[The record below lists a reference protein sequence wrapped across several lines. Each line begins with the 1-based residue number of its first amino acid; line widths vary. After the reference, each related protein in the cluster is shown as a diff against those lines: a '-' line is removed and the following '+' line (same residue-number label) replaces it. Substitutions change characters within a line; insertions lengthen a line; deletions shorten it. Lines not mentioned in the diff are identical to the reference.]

1 MRLPWAVVL
10 LGLLAARYLHW
21 RVTATLNLD
30 TPLAASLSVLLLAS
44 ELWLLAHGFLQLLF
58 SLAPERPG
66 QAVPASSQ
74 HAAAPPPSVD
84 VLVPSY
90 GEPLDVVE
98 RCLRGCR
105 ALRYPNVQVWLL
117 DDAAR
122 PELAVLAARLGCRY
136 SSREQRQH
144 AKAGNLNHV
153 LPRLEGE
160 LIAVFDADVVPVQ
173 AFLEQTVTPFA
184 DPRVGLVQTSQTYM
198 NADPVIRNLG
208 LERWL
213 MPDEESFYRWIEP
226 VRQRLGAVVCA
237 GTSFVVRRQAL
248 LAVGGFETGTPSE
261 DLATGIRLTA
271 AGWRLVF
278 LDEKLSAGLAPLT
291 LAALARQR
299 CRWASGTL
307 QTLRTGANPLLIPG
321 LNPLQRLAFLEGIL
335 HWLNVLPQLV
345 LVLMP
350 LSLGVLGVAPLRV
363 SGAGLLT
370 MALPLVLAQLLLA
383 RWFSAHSRTALMPE
397 LYRWVVL
404 GPLAWTVLT
413 TLLGRVQPF
422 QVTPKELPSGRAT
435 TPEKRLLLPLLGL
448 LSLQGVALVNLVPLL
463 NGTARIHLAPVSAST
478 LTVSVGWA
486 LLNGLLLVA
495 SLRCCRDRPR
505 PSAVPWLAWGE
516 SVTLDERPAELCA
529 ISEEGLE
536 LRLVDGHAADHGLAK
551 GRTLRLGLAN
561 HDHWPVLVEA
571 LSGPQLGCSWGPLS
585 ESQRARLQQLLY
597 QRSGQWPTRRAPA
610 EPLALAATALRLV
623 RPMPAE
629 DWFQRSLLPVLPPTM
644 GQASPRPRHRHQ
656 TGGSPR
662 EMVMFL
668 RIRHNEDSSLVEV
681 LDLQQLFDPFATSVL
696 GRLHAGEELQDPAAL
711 SKGDLSFPSGEPLPR
726 CWLDPH
732 YQS

>member
-1 MRLPWAVVL
+1 MRLPWAVMLMAL
-10 LGLLAARYLHW
+10 LTARYLHW

-30 TPLAASLSVLLLAS
+30 SPLAAALSVLLLAC

-58 SLAPERPG
+58 SLAPERPDPSG
-66 QAVPASSQ
+66 QADFSSDPQ
-74 HAAAPPPSVD
+74 VLPTVE

-90 GEPLDVVE
+90 GEPLEVVE
-98 RCLRGCR
+98 RCLRGCC
-105 ALRYPNVQVWLL
+105 ALRYPHVRVWLL
-117 DDAAR
+117 DDAGR
-122 PELAVLAARLGCRY
+122 PELAALAGRLGCRY

-160 LIAVFDADVVPVQ
+160 LIAVFDADVVPVRE
-173 AFLEQTVTPFA
+173 FLERTVAPLR
-184 DPRVGLVQTSQTYM
+184 DPDVGLVQTPQTYM

-213 MPDEESFYRWIEP
+213 LPDEESFYRWIEP

-271 AGWRLVF
+271 AGWRLLF
-278 LDEKLSAGLAPLT
+278 LPEKLSAGLAPLT

-307 QTLRTGANPLLIPG
+307 ATLRTGANPLRIPG

-345 LVLMP
+345 LALMP

-404 GPLAWTVLT
+404 LPLAWTVLC
-413 TLLGRVQPF
+413 TLLGRTQPF
-422 QVTPKELPSGRAT
+422 RVTPKALPTGRVSAV
-435 TPEKRLLLPLLGL
+435 EKRLLLPLLGL
-448 LSLQGVALVNLVPLL
+448 LSLQVVAVLNLVPLL
-463 NGTARIHLAPVSAST
+463 RGTARFSLAPVSAST
-478 LTVSVGWA
+478 LAVGLGWA

-505 PSAVPWLAWGE
+505 RSATPWLAMRQPLLFNGQA
-516 SVTLDERPAELCA
+516 AELSA

-536 LRLVDGHAADHGLAK
+536 VQLEDHPEAQQAYVPGPTQLQLSLA
-551 GRTLRLGLAN
+551 GQS
-561 HDHWPVLVEA
+561 WPVRVA
-571 LSGPQLGCSWGPLS
+571 ARAGPHLGCRWGPLDDG
-585 ESQRARLQQLLY
+585 QRQQLQELLY
-597 QRSGQWPTRRAPA
+597 QRGGQWPSRRAPA
-610 EPLALAATALRLV
+610 EPLALAATVVRLL

-629 DWFQRSLLPVLPPTM
+629 DWFARRACSTKP
-644 GQASPRPRHRHQ
+644 
-656 TGGSPR
+656 
-662 EMVMFL
+662 
-668 RIRHNEDSSLVEV
+668 
-681 LDLQQLFDPFATSVL
+681 
-696 GRLHAGEELQDPAAL
+696 
-711 SKGDLSFPSGEPLPR
+711 
-726 CWLDPH
+726 
-732 YQS
+732 

>member
-1 MRLPWAVVL
+1 MRLPWAVMLMAL
-10 LGLLAARYLHW
+10 LTARYLHW

-30 TPLAASLSVLLLAS
+30 SPLAAALSVLLLAC

-58 SLAPERPG
+58 SLAPERPDPSG
-66 QAVPASSQ
+66 QADFSSDPQ
-74 HAAAPPPSVD
+74 VLPTVE

-90 GEPLDVVE
+90 GEPLEVVE
-98 RCLRGCR
+98 RCLRGCC
-105 ALRYPNVQVWLL
+105 ALRYPHVRVWLL
-117 DDAAR
+117 DDAGR
-122 PELAVLAARLGCRY
+122 PELAALAGRLGCRY

-160 LIAVFDADVVPVQ
+160 LIAVFDADVVPVRE
-173 AFLEQTVTPFA
+173 FLERTVAPLR
-184 DPRVGLVQTSQTYM
+184 DPDVGLVQTPQTYM

-213 MPDEESFYRWIEP
+213 LPDEESFYRWIEP

-271 AGWRLVF
+271 AGWRLLF
-278 LDEKLSAGLAPLT
+278 LPEKLSAGLAPLT

-307 QTLRTGANPLLIPG
+307 ATLRTGANPLLIPG

-345 LVLMP
+345 LALMP

-404 GPLAWTVLT
+404 LPLAWTVLC
-413 TLLGRVQPF
+413 TLLGRTQPF
-422 QVTPKELPSGRAT
+422 RVTPKALPTGRVSAV
-435 TPEKRLLLPLLGL
+435 EKRLLLPLLGL
-448 LSLQGVALVNLVPLL
+448 LSLQVVAVLNLVPLL
-463 NGTARIHLAPVSAST
+463 RGTARFSLAPVSAST
-478 LTVSVGWA
+478 LAVGLGWA

-505 PSAVPWLAWGE
+505 RSATPWLAMRQPLLFNGQA
-516 SVTLDERPAELCA
+516 AELSA

-536 LRLVDGHAADHGLAK
+536 VQLEDHPEAQQAYVPGPTQLQLSLA
-551 GRTLRLGLAN
+551 GQS
-561 HDHWPVLVEA
+561 WPVRVA
-571 LSGPQLGCSWGPLS
+571 ARAGPHLGCRWGPLDDG
-585 ESQRARLQQLLY
+585 QRQQLQELLY
-597 QRSGQWPTRRAPA
+597 QRGGQWPSRRAPA
-610 EPLALAATALRLV
+610 EPLALAATVVRLL

-629 DWFQRSLLPVLPPTM
+629 DWFARRACSTKP
-644 GQASPRPRHRHQ
+644 
-656 TGGSPR
+656 
-662 EMVMFL
+662 
-668 RIRHNEDSSLVEV
+668 
-681 LDLQQLFDPFATSVL
+681 
-696 GRLHAGEELQDPAAL
+696 
-711 SKGDLSFPSGEPLPR
+711 
-726 CWLDPH
+726 
-732 YQS
+732 

>member
-1 MRLPWAVVL
+1 MRLPWAVL
-10 LGLLAARYLHW
+10 LLALLTARYLHW

-30 TPLAASLSVLLLAS
+30 TPLAASLSVLLLLA

-58 SLAPERPG
+58 SLAPEAGGTPDREAGGDQAHPG
-66 QAVPASSQ
+66 ALPW
-74 HAAAPPPSVD
+74 VD

-90 GEPLDVVE
+90 GEPLEVVE

-105 ALRYPNVQVWLL
+105 SLSYPHARVWLL
-117 DDAAR
+117 DDAGR
-122 PELAVLAARLGCRY
+122 SELAALAGRLGCLY
-136 SSREQRQH
+136 SSREQRDH

-173 AFLEQTVTPFA
+173 PFLERTVPPFD
-184 DPRVGLVQTSQTYM
+184 DPQVGLVQTPQTYM

-213 MPDEESFYRWIEP
+213 MADEESFYRWIEP

-271 AGWRLVF
+271 AGWRLLF
-278 LDEKLSAGLAPLT
+278 LPEKLSAGLAPLT

-307 QTLRTGANPLLIPG
+307 HTLRTGANPLRIPG

-404 GPLAWTVLT
+404 VPLTWTVVS
-413 TLLGRVQPF
+413 TLLGRTQPF
-422 QVTPKELPSGRAT
+422 RVTPKDLPSRRGSGA
-435 TPEKRLLLPLLGL
+435 EQRLLLPLLGL
-448 LSLQGVALVNLVPLL
+448 LSLQGMALLNLVPLVR
-463 NGTARIHLAPVSAST
+463 GTARISLAPVSAST
-478 LTVSVGWA
+478 LAVGMSWA
-486 LLNGLLLVA
+486 LLNALLLLA
-495 SLRCCRDRPR
+495 ALRCCRDRPR
-505 PSAVPWLAWGE
+505 SSATPWLAWRQPVLLNGQ
-516 SVTLDERPAELCA
+516 PAELSA

-536 LRLVDGHAADHGLAK
+536 LRLGGDPAARPWEPEGTELQLSLAHRNWPVRVAARS
-551 GRTLRLGLAN
+551 GSRLGCA
-561 HDHWPVLVEA
+561 
-571 LSGPQLGCSWGPLS
+571 WGTLD
-585 ESQRARLQQLLY
+585 EHQQRRLHQLLY
-597 QRSGQWPTRRAPA
+597 QRSGQWPRRRAPA
-610 EPLALAATALRLV
+610 EPLALAATVLRLL
-623 RPMPAE
+623 RPMPPE
-629 DWFQRSLLPVLPPTM
+629 TWFQRSLMPVLGPSGTDQPSRM
-644 GQASPRPRHRHQ
+644 GLIRVGSASPCDRPC
-656 TGGSPR
+656 S
-662 EMVMFL
+662 
-668 RIRHNEDSSLVEV
+668 
-681 LDLQQLFDPFATSVL
+681 
-696 GRLHAGEELQDPAAL
+696 
-711 SKGDLSFPSGEPLPR
+711 
-726 CWLDPH
+726 
-732 YQS
+732 

>member
-1 MRLPWAVVL
+1 MRLPWAVL
-10 LGLLAARYLHW
+10 LLALLTARYLHW

-30 TPLAASLSVLLLAS
+30 SPLAAALSVLLLAC

-58 SLAPERPG
+58 SLAPERPDPSG
-66 QAVPASSQ
+66 QADFSSDPQ
-74 HAAAPPPSVD
+74 VLPTVE

-90 GEPLDVVE
+90 GEPLEVVE
-98 RCLRGCR
+98 RCLRGCC
-105 ALRYPNVQVWLL
+105 ALRYPHVRVWLL
-117 DDAAR
+117 DDAGR
-122 PELAVLAARLGCRY
+122 PELAALAGRLGCRY

-160 LIAVFDADVVPVQ
+160 LIAVFDADVVPVRE
-173 AFLEQTVTPFA
+173 FLERTVAPFR
-184 DPRVGLVQTSQTYM
+184 DPDVGLVQTPQTYM

-213 MPDEESFYRWIEP
+213 LPDEESFYRWIEP

-271 AGWRLVF
+271 AGWRLLF
-278 LDEKLSAGLAPLT
+278 LPEKLSAGLAPLT

-307 QTLRTGANPLLIPG
+307 ATLRTGANPLLIPG

-397 LYRWVVL
+397 LYGWVVL
-404 GPLAWTVLT
+404 LPLAWTVLG
-413 TLLGRVQPF
+413 TLLGRTQPF
-422 QVTPKELPSGRAT
+422 RVTPKALPTGRVSAV
-435 TPEKRLLLPLLGL
+435 EKRRLLPLLALLGL
-448 LSLQGVALVNLVPLL
+448 QVVAVLNLVPLL
-463 NGTARIHLAPVSAST
+463 RGTARVSLAPVSAST
-478 LTVSVGWA
+478 LAVGLGWA
-486 LLNGLLLVA
+486 LLNALLLLA

-505 PSAVPWLAWGE
+505 RSATPWLAMRQPLLLNG
-516 SVTLDERPAELCA
+516 LAAELSA

-536 LRLVDGHAADHGLAK
+536 VQLEDHPEAQQAYVPGPTQLQLSLA
-551 GRTLRLGLAN
+551 GQS
-561 HDHWPVLVEA
+561 WPVRVA
-571 LSGPQLGCSWGPLS
+571 ARAGPHLGCRWGPLDDG
-585 ESQRARLQQLLY
+585 QRQQLQELLY
-597 QRSGQWPTRRAPA
+597 QRGGQWPSRRAPA
-610 EPLALAATALRLV
+610 EPLALAATVVRLL

-629 DWFQRSLLPVLPPTM
+629 DWFARSLLPVLGRAQPSRADRIKVEPSPP
-644 GQASPRPRHRHQ
+644 QAMAHVPENPPRR
-656 TGGSPR
+656 
-662 EMVMFL
+662 
-668 RIRHNEDSSLVEV
+668 
-681 LDLQQLFDPFATSVL
+681 
-696 GRLHAGEELQDPAAL
+696 
-711 SKGDLSFPSGEPLPR
+711 
-726 CWLDPH
+726 
-732 YQS
+732 

>member
-1 MRLPWAVVL
+1 MRLPWAVL
-10 LGLLAARYLHW
+10 LLALLAARYLHW

-30 TPLAASLSVLLLAS
+30 TPLSAGLSVLLLAA

-58 SLAPERPG
+58 SLAPELPSQVDGPDG
-66 QAVPASSQ
+66 QAERQADPASS
-74 HAAAPPPSVD
+74 PSVD
-84 VLVPSY
+84 VLVPSC
-90 GEPLDVVE
+90 GEPLEVVE

-105 ALRYPNVQVWLL
+105 ALTYPHVRVWLL

-122 PELAVLAARLGCRY
+122 PELAALAERLGCLY
-136 SSREQRQH
+136 SSRAHRQH

-153 LPRLEGE
+153 LPQLEGE
-160 LIAVFDADVVPVQ
+160 LIAVFDADVVPIRE
-173 AFLEQTVTPFA
+173 FLQRTVEPFSN
-184 DPRVGLVQTSQTYM
+184 PRVGLVQTPQTYM

-278 LDEKLSAGLAPLT
+278 LAEKLSAGLAPLT

-363 SGAGLLT
+363 SGAGLLS

-397 LYRWVVL
+397 LYRWMVL
-404 GPLAWTVLT
+404 IPLTWAVLT
-413 TLLGRVQPF
+413 TLAGRTQPF
-422 QVTPKELPSGRAT
+422 RVTPKELPSGRGS
-435 TPEKRLLLPLLGL
+435 TPEKRLLLPLLVL

-463 NGTARIHLAPVSAST
+463 RGTALISLAPVSAST
-478 LTVSVGWA
+478 LAVSMGWA
-486 LLNGLLLVA
+486 LLNALLLLA
-495 SLRCCRDRPR
+495 GLRCCRDRPR
-505 PSAVPWLAWGE
+505 RSATPWLAWRE
-516 SVTLDERPAELCA
+516 SVRLDGRPAQLRA
-529 ISEEGLE
+529 ISEDGLE
-536 LRLVDGHAADHGLAK
+536 LQLSAEEAAKNWEPGGSALQLSRADGECWPVRIEARS
-551 GRTLRLGLAN
+551 GRRLG
-561 HDHWPVLVEA
+561 
-571 LSGPQLGCSWGPLS
+571 CRWGQLS
-585 ESQRARLQQLLY
+585 ESQRSRLHHLLY
-597 QRSGQWPTRRAPA
+597 QRKGQWPTRRAPA
-610 EPLALAATALRLV
+610 EPLALAATLQRLV
-623 RPMPAE
+623 RPMPPE
-629 DWFQRSLLPVLPPTM
+629 DWFQRSLLAVRPP
-644 GQASPRPRHRHQ
+644 GQSERA
-656 TGGSPR
+656 
-662 EMVMFL
+662 
-668 RIRHNEDSSLVEV
+668 VEAG
-681 LDLQQLFDPFATSVL
+681 F
-696 GRLHAGEELQDPAAL
+696 GR
-711 SKGDLSFPSGEPLPR
+711 
-726 CWLDPH
+726 
-732 YQS
+732 

>member
-1 MRLPWAVVL
+1 MRLPWAVL
-10 LGLLAARYLHW
+10 LLALLAARYLHW

-30 TPLAASLSVLLLAS
+30 TPLAAGLSVLLLAA

-58 SLAPERPG
+58 SLAPEHASPVEATAG
-66 QAVPASSQ
+66 QEERQADPTS
-74 HAAAPPPSVD
+74 PPWVD
-84 VLVPSY
+84 VLVPSF
-90 GEPLDVVE
+90 GEPLEVVE

-105 ALRYPNVQVWLL
+105 ALTYPHVRVWLL

-122 PELAVLAARLGCRY
+122 PELAALAESLGCQY

-153 LPRLEGE
+153 LPKLKGD

-173 AFLEQTVTPFA
+173 GFLERTLGPFR
-184 DPRVGLVQTSQTYM
+184 DPRVGLVQTPQTYM

-248 LAVGGFETGTPSE
+248 EAVGGFETGTPSE

-278 LDEKLSAGLAPLT
+278 LAEKLSAGLAPLT

-404 GPLAWTVLT
+404 VPLAWAVLT
-413 TLLGRVQPF
+413 TLLGRPQPF
-422 QVTPKELPSGRAT
+422 RVTPKDLPSGRRRT
-435 TPEKRLLLPLLGL
+435 REKQLLLPLLAL

-463 NGTARIHLAPVSAST
+463 RGTAPIALASVSAST
-478 LTVSVGWA
+478 LAVGVGWA
-486 LLNGLLLVA
+486 LLNALLLLA
-495 SLRCCRDRPR
+495 GLGCGRDRPR
-505 PSAVPWLAWGE
+505 SSATPWLARRE
-516 SVTLDERPAELCA
+516 SVCLDGRPAQLRA
-529 ISEEGLE
+529 ISEDGVE
-536 LRLVDGHAADHGLAK
+536 LQLSDGEAAHHWAAGGGALQLNLAD
-551 GRTLRLGLAN
+551 GDG
-561 HDHWPVLVEA
+561 WPVRIA
-571 LSGPQLGCSWGPLS
+571 ARSGPRLGCSWGPLS
-585 ESQRARLQQLLY
+585 ESQRIRLHQLLY

-610 EPLALAATALRLV
+610 EPLALAATLLRLG
-623 RPMPAE
+623 RAMPAE
-629 DWFQRSLLPVLPPTM
+629 TWFQRSLIPVE
-644 GQASPRPRHRHQ
+644 A
-656 TGGSPR
+656 
-662 EMVMFL
+662 
-668 RIRHNEDSSLVEV
+668 
-681 LDLQQLFDPFATSVL
+681 
-696 GRLHAGEELQDPAAL
+696 
-711 SKGDLSFPSGEPLPR
+711 
-726 CWLDPH
+726 
-732 YQS
+732 

>member
-1 MRLPWAVVL
+1 MRLPWAVL
-10 LGLLAARYLHW
+10 LLALLTARYLHW

-30 TPLAASLSVLLLAS
+30 SPLAAALSVLLLAC

-58 SLAPERPG
+58 SLAPEPPG
-66 QAVPASSQ
+66 PSGQGDVSSDPQ
-74 HAAAPPPSVD
+74 VLPWVD

-90 GEPLDVVE
+90 GEPLEVME
-98 RCLRGCR
+98 RSLRGCR
-105 ALRYPNVQVWLL
+105 ALRYPQVRVWLL

-122 PELAVLAARLGCRY
+122 PELAALAGRLGCHY

-160 LIAVFDADVVPVQ
+160 LIAVFDADVVPVRE
-173 AFLEQTVTPFA
+173 FLQRTVAPFR
-184 DPRVGLVQTSQTYM
+184 DPGVGLVQTPQTYM

-213 MPDEESFYRWIEP
+213 LPDEESFYRWIEP

-271 AGWRLVF
+271 AGWRLLF
-278 LDEKLSAGLAPLT
+278 LPEKLSAGLAPLT

-307 QTLRTGANPLLIPG
+307 HTLRTGANPLRIPG

-404 GPLAWTVLT
+404 LPLAWTVLC
-413 TLLGRVQPF
+413 TLLGRTQPF
-422 QVTPKELPSGRAT
+422 RVTPKALPSGRVVVV
-435 TPEKRLLLPLLGL
+435 EKRLLLPLLGL
-448 LSLQGVALVNLVPLL
+448 LSLQVVAVLNLVPLL
-463 NGTARIHLAPVSAST
+463 RGTARFSLPPVSAST
-478 LTVSVGWA
+478 LAVGLGWA
-486 LLNGLLLVA
+486 LLNALLLLA

-505 PSAVPWLAWGE
+505 RSATPWLAMRQ
-516 SVTLDERPAELCA
+516 SVLLNGQAAELSA

-536 LRLVDGHAADHGLAK
+536 LKLADPPAVQQAYVPGPTQLQLSLA
-551 GRTLRLGLAN
+551 GQS
-561 HDHWPVLVEA
+561 WPVRVA
-571 LSGPQLGCSWGPLS
+571 ARAGPHLGCLWGPLDD
-585 ESQRARLQQLLY
+585 SQRQQLQELLY
-597 QRSGQWPTRRAPA
+597 QRGGQWPSRRAPA
-610 EPLALAATALRLV
+610 EPLALAATAVRLL

-629 DWFQRSLLPVLPPTM
+629 DWFQRSLLPVLGRAQPSPADLIKVWPSPP
-644 GQASPRPRHRHQ
+644 QATAHVPENPPRR
-656 TGGSPR
+656 
-662 EMVMFL
+662 
-668 RIRHNEDSSLVEV
+668 
-681 LDLQQLFDPFATSVL
+681 
-696 GRLHAGEELQDPAAL
+696 
-711 SKGDLSFPSGEPLPR
+711 
-726 CWLDPH
+726 
-732 YQS
+732 

>member
-1 MRLPWAVVL
+1 MRLPWAVL
-10 LGLLAARYLHW
+10 LLALLAARYLHW
-21 RVTATLNLD
+21 RFTATLNLD
-30 TPLAASLSVLLLAS
+30 TPLAAALSLLLLAA

-58 SLAPERPG
+58 SLAPEHPSQVESHVDHNDR
-66 QAVPASSQ
+66 QADPTSL
-74 HAAAPPPSVD
+74 PWVD

-90 GEPLDVVE
+90 GEPLEVVE

-105 ALRYPNVQVWLL
+105 SLTYPHVRVWLL

-122 PELAVLAARLGCRY
+122 PELAALAERLGCLY
-136 SSREQRQH
+136 SSRAQRQH

-153 LPRLEGE
+153 LPQLEGE
-160 LIAVFDADVVPVQ
+160 LIAVFDADVVPLQ
-173 AFLEQTVTPFA
+173 KFLERTLGPFN
-184 DPRVGLVQTSQTYM
+184 DPRVGLVQTPQTYM

-248 LAVGGFETGTPSE
+248 LAVGGFDTGTPSE

-278 LDEKLSAGLAPLT
+278 LAEKLSAGLAPLT
-291 LAALARQR
+291 LAALTRQR

-404 GPLAWTVLT
+404 VPLAWAVLT
-413 TLLGRVQPF
+413 TLLGRTQPF
-422 QVTPKELPSGRAT
+422 RVTPKALPSGRVGSV
-435 TPEKRLLLPLLGL
+435 EKRLLLPLLGL
-448 LSLQGVALVNLVPLL
+448 LSLQVVAVLNLVPLL
-463 NGTARIHLAPVSAST
+463 RGTARFSLAPVSAST
-478 LTVSVGWA
+478 LAVGLGWA

-495 SLRCCRDRPR
+495 SLRCCHDRPR
-505 PSAVPWLAWGE
+505 RSATPWLAWRQ
-516 SVTLDERPAELCA
+516 SVLIQGHPAKLSA

-536 LRLVDGHAADHGLAK
+536 LRLGEHPAAQGWEPGPRQLQLSLA
-551 GRTLRLGLAN
+551 GQNWPVRVAARSGSRLGC
-561 HDHWPVLVEA
+561 V
-571 LSGPQLGCSWGPLS
+571 WGPLDD
-585 ESQRARLQQLLY
+585 SQHQQLQELLY
-597 QRSGQWPTRRAPA
+597 QRCGQWPSRRAPA
-610 EPLALAATALRLV
+610 EPLALAATAVRLLQ
-623 RPMPAE
+623 PMPPE
-629 DWFQRSLLPVLPPTM
+629 DWFQRSLMPVLGTDQPSRAQPSRADRIKVGPSPPLATHHVPDNP
-644 GQASPRPRHRHQ
+644 PRR
-656 TGGSPR
+656 
-662 EMVMFL
+662 
-668 RIRHNEDSSLVEV
+668 
-681 LDLQQLFDPFATSVL
+681 
-696 GRLHAGEELQDPAAL
+696 
-711 SKGDLSFPSGEPLPR
+711 
-726 CWLDPH
+726 
-732 YQS
+732 

>member
-1 MRLPWAVVL
+1 MRLPWAVL
-10 LGLLAARYLHW
+10 LLALLTARYLHW

-30 TPLAASLSVLLLAS
+30 SPLAAALSVLLLAC

-58 SLAPERPG
+58 SLAPEPPG
-66 QAVPASSQ
+66 PSGQGDVSSDPQ
-74 HAAAPPPSVD
+74 VLPWVD

-90 GEPLDVVE
+90 GEPLEVME
-98 RCLRGCR
+98 RSLRGCR
-105 ALRYPNVQVWLL
+105 ALRYPQVRVWLL

-122 PELAVLAARLGCRY
+122 PELAALAGRLGCHY

-160 LIAVFDADVVPVQ
+160 LIAVFDADVVPVRE
-173 AFLEQTVTPFA
+173 FLQRTVAPFR
-184 DPRVGLVQTSQTYM
+184 DPGVGLVQTPQTYM

-213 MPDEESFYRWIEP
+213 LPDEESFYRWIEP

-271 AGWRLVF
+271 AGWRLLF
-278 LDEKLSAGLAPLT
+278 LPEKLSAGLAPLT

-307 QTLRTGANPLLIPG
+307 HTLRTGANPLRIPG

-404 GPLAWTVLT
+404 LPLAWAVLC
-413 TLLGRVQPF
+413 TLLGRTQPF
-422 QVTPKELPSGRAT
+422 RVTPKALPSGRVGAV
-435 TPEKRLLLPLLGL
+435 EKRLLLPLLGL
-448 LSLQGVALVNLVPLL
+448 LSLQVVAVLNLVPLL
-463 NGTARIHLAPVSAST
+463 RGTARFSLAPVSAST
-478 LTVSVGWA
+478 LAVGLGWA
-486 LLNGLLLVA
+486 LLNALLLLA

-505 PSAVPWLAWGE
+505 RSATPWLAMRQ
-516 SVTLDERPAELCA
+516 SVLLNGQAAELSA

-536 LRLVDGHAADHGLAK
+536 LQLADHPAAQQAWVPGPAQLQLSLA
-551 GRTLRLGLAN
+551 GQSWPVQVAARSGFRLGC
-561 HDHWPVLVEA
+561 V
-571 LSGPQLGCSWGPLS
+571 WGPLDDG
-585 ESQRARLQQLLY
+585 QHQQLQELLY
-597 QRSGQWPTRRAPA
+597 QRGGQWPSRRAPA
-610 EPLALAATALRLV
+610 EPLALAATAVRLL

-629 DWFQRSLLPVLPPTM
+629 DWFQRSLLPVLGRAQPSPADLIKVWPSPP
-644 GQASPRPRHRHQ
+644 QATAHVPENPPRR
-656 TGGSPR
+656 
-662 EMVMFL
+662 
-668 RIRHNEDSSLVEV
+668 
-681 LDLQQLFDPFATSVL
+681 
-696 GRLHAGEELQDPAAL
+696 
-711 SKGDLSFPSGEPLPR
+711 
-726 CWLDPH
+726 
-732 YQS
+732 